1 MSTSY
6 RLETDS
12 YRLATDIRAQDVF
25 DGRLGKFGVREQLTS
40 VTTATRKCLTDG
52 RDYLWVSI
60 DDAGLVDI
68 RIGIPTGK
76 ILNAIEDAFD
86 NDIVWEYEPQFW
98 DFNTEDELDAFKA
111 RKFRT
116 PEEFD
121 AWKRRRQIRLVVSN
135 R

>member
-1 MSTSY
+1 M
-6 RLETDS
+6 
-12 YRLATDIRAQDVF
+12 
-25 DGRLGKFGVREQLTS
+25 
-40 VTTATRKCLTDG
+40 
-52 RDYLWVSI
+52 
-60 DDAGLVDI
+60 VDI

-86 NDIVWEYEPQFW
+86 NDIVWEDEPQFW
-98 DFNTEDELDAFKA
+98 EFNTEDELDAFKA